1 MGLTGTH
8 SWSSNTASNSTMQR
22 YQGDGTAVNQFLYQ
36 GTNYFVFNY
45 YYAYDG
51 AVVYFDWEH
60 CIFKV
65 TTDAAGC
72 GSLSFSCGG
81 SRQNDAA
88 VYWKIQTSQ
97 SLDTSGMTAC
107 NYSGGTWSGTFSSA
121 KMLPNTTYYIHF
133 FARNKRNSRSVGL
146 SGTMTINGSGT
157 YGSPGEITANNTTFD
172 NPINMSYGSST
183 SGGSYTVTVKVGSS
197 AAVTL
202 QTKASTSSR
211 SWTPSLATYGASYP
225 NQASVSCVITVQTYF
240 GGVLSGTK
248 TKTVTISFTEA
259 QVGPS
264 TANAFS
270 IAPYNTGQIAGMT
283 GYIQGYS
290 KIRASFV
297 SGNVTLQYGATVS
310 KWTVKFGGAAAVD
323 VAAGTTSQDSGVISA
338 VTTVVCTVTDSRGFT
353 ASETYETTITPYGNP
368 ALSATVT
375 RTDANGNEADDG
387 TYLRVDMAGW
397 YSNIDGQNTQVSVVR
412 KKLASASTFDA
423 DVTITGGTTTL
434 SGDRKLYSVASFLVS
449 GMTDAVYDIQVEITD
464 GLGNTAVISAVIQ
477 SNHWA
482 LHIRNGGQGA
492 AFGKAA
498 ERDQEL
504 DIGTWKLTC
513 GGISSHICV
522 ELASFSS
529 LPKTVYHPAITS
541 EHIVTRDEVGTSSAM
556 TSDWTVTTANGSLTI
571 SGSIS
576 GSTTLRLILEIPG
589 TTVTG

>member
-1 MGLTGTH
+1 MGLSGTH
-8 SWSSNTASNSTMQR
+8 SWHASSTASSVQR
-22 YQGDGTAVNQFLYQ
+22 YVSNNPQSGTFYHNGVYHFLFTWWDGDIGWGITWNAVRF
-36 GTNYFVFNY
+36 TIKT
-45 YYAYDG
+45 DG
-51 AVVYFDWEH
+51 AG
-60 CIFKV
+60 
-65 TTDAAGC
+65 AQN
-72 GSLSFSCGG
+72 LSFSCPGG
-81 SRQNDAA
+81 RSGGQNMW
-88 VYWKIQTSQ
+88 WKVSTS
-97 SLDTSGMTAC
+97 SALST
-107 NYSGGTWSGTFSSA
+107 SGGTACSYSNNTWSGSLSNQ
-121 KMLPNTTYYIHF
+121 KLLPNTTYYVFIW
-133 FARNKRNSRSVGL
+133 
-146 SGTMTINGSGT
+146 SGTSGNHTGANLSDGTLTINASGT

-172 NPINMSYGSST
+172 NPISMSFGSST
-183 SGGSYTVTVKVGSS
+183 SGGKYTVSVKVGSS
-197 AAVTL
+197 TAVTL
-202 QTKASTSSR
+202 QTQGSASSL

-225 NQASVSCVITVQTYF
+225 NKASVSCVITVSTYF

-248 TKTVTISFTEA
+248 TKTVTISFTAA

-323 VAAGTTSQDSGVISA
+323 VAAGTASQDSGVISA

-397 YSNIDGQNTQVSVVR
+397 YSNIEGQNTQTSVVR

-529 LPKTVYHPAITS
+529 LPKTVYHPAITAN
-541 EHIVTRDEVGTSSAM
+541 HIVTRDEVGTPSAM